1 MVVDDVTR
9 NFPKLSSQP
18 DAGRWYSVSPEG
30 ARSSDGSEWHG
41 LVRMGTENKVVVFFF
56 GGGVSLDEGMS
67 RSNART
73 MSFAPTVAWQ
83 DYFVDSGIFSKSPE
97 NPFRNWTFL
106 VLEYATGDFH
116 AGTNEYRYVD
126 DEGNGQVVYHAGF
139 VNYSLFM
146 DEVLP
151 VVGEPDTLLVTGSS
165 AGGFATSLLADDVIA
180 RFPSAASVT
189 ACVDSALLYYDGWQ
203 ETARSLW
210 HAPDFISDR
219 LVGNNLVLDSLVALR
234 RNRGDD
240 VNILFTSSTRDHE
253 LQRFQAYIDTGAL
266 AQDATPENSELYLAN
281 LGRMCSDMEELL
293 PGCGIYVWEDGY
305 NEQDGSTQHMIVLCP
320 NCLDRLSG
328 EKSVAEWLYDAAQG
342 DVRSF
347 GLELLGE

>member
-18 DAGRWYSVSPEG
+18 DVGRWYSVSPEG

-189 ACVDSALLYYDGWQ
+189 ACVDSALLRHGGAAARMRHIRLGGRLQRAGRLHAAYDRPVPQLPRPLERREERG
-203 ETARSLW
+203 
-210 HAPDFISDR
+210 
-219 LVGNNLVLDSLVALR
+219 GVALR
-234 RNRGDD
+234 CRAGRRA
-240 VNILFTSSTRDHE
+240 L
-253 LQRFQAYIDTGAL
+253 LWPGA
-266 AQDATPENSELYLAN
+266 A
-281 LGRMCSDMEELL
+281 GGVKHCS
-293 PGCGIYVWEDGY
+293 PGKCSIY
-305 NEQDGSTQHMIVLCP
+305 
-320 NCLDRLSG
+320 
-328 EKSVAEWLYDAAQG
+328 AEYVFAP
-342 DVRSF
+342 
-347 GLELLGE
+347 